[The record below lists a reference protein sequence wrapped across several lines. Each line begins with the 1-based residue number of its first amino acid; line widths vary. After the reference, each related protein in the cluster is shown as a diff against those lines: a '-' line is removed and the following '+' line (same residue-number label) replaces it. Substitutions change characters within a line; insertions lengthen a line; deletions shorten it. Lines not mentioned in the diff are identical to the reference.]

1 MKYKN
6 ISEEILEVSW
16 KKVNPGEIIEL
27 ELVRD
32 ERLEKVEET
41 KVVAKSKKNK

>member
-16 KKVNPGEIIEL
+16 KKVNSWETVEL
-27 ELVRD
+27 QLVRD
-32 ERLEKVEET
+32 ERLEKVEDV
-41 KVVAKSKKNK
+41 KVECKSKKNN